1 MLSIRPATVKDAT
14 LLKTL
19 IRELADYEHG
29 LEYVSITEADIVRD
43 GFGPQPKF
51 RAVIAEWNGD
61 SAGYALFFEVYSTWR
76 GRAAL
81 FLEDLFVRP
90 QFRGNGIGKGLLVH
104 VAGVARKENCYGVK
118 WEVLD
123 WNQLAIDFYKSIGA
137 EFRNEWRSM
146 LLTGESL
153 QGLARNG
160 IST

>member
-1 MLSIRPATVKDAT
+1 MLSIRPATVEDAA
-14 LLKTL
+14 LLRAL

-29 LEYVSITEADIVRD
+29 LERVVITEADIARD

-51 RAVIAEWNGD
+51 RAVIAEWNEEP
-61 SAGYALFFEVYSTWR
+61 AGYALFFEVYSTWR

-90 QFRGNGIGKGLLVH
+90 QFRSKGIGKELLAH
-104 VAGVARKENCYGVK
+104 VAAVARKENYYGIK

-123 WNQLAIDFYKSIGA
+123 WNQLAIDFYETIGA

-146 LLTGESL
+146 VLTDEPLERLSADGKS
-153 QGLARNG
+153 A
-160 IST
+160 